1 MGAFFVRAT
10 VPGKLQ
16 GTANY
21 AGAVN
26 RAQRVA
32 GPVALVVAALAA
44 VIAALAF
51 GGASAP
57 LALSDPGPVV
67 RWGLPLTKLVVD
79 LSSAGMIG
87 ALVLSIFALSA
98 KRPEFDRALDVAAAS
113 AAVMAVASGVV
124 TVLSFSD
131 ATGTRLA
138 ATEAFSNQFMQ
149 FVSSIALGQAWGI
162 TTLAAAATTVLCFA
176 VRNQTAL
183 VFVALLAT
191 GSLVPIALQ
200 GHAAGTSGHN
210 LAITSLGLH
219 IVGAAVWIGGLLTLV
234 LLRNTLGG
242 DRLPTVLAR
251 YSSLALICF
260 IVVAFSGF
268 LNAQLR
274 IGTWANLLTPYG
286 LLVIGKVTVLIILG
300 LFGVLQRR
308 WLIARLRTSAGRGPF
323 WALVAAELAFM
334 GVASG
339 IAAAL
344 ARTATPVQQVPI
356 GTTPA
361 EILTG
366 QPLPPP
372 ETLRTLLFGANVDPI
387 WLLVAAFGIVFY
399 VAGVLRLRRRGDAWP
414 LGRTISWIVGM
425 LVLAYITSGG
435 IAVYVDYLFSA
446 HMTMHMAL
454 MMVVP
459 LLLVP
464 GAPVTLAAR
473 AIAKRTDGSRG
484 GREWI
489 LLAVHSKIA
498 GILANPFIAA
508 LLFVGSLWVFYY
520 SPLFRW
526 ATENHLGHEW
536 MTVHFLITGYLFVQS
551 LIGIDPVPFRL
562 AYPFRL
568 VLLLGTMVVHAFFGL
583 TIMTASGL
591 FLADWF
597 GAMGRTW
604 GATPMHD
611 QYVAGGIAWSIGEL
625 PTLVLAIIVAL
636 QWSRSDARETKRK
649 DRASDRTGNADVA
662 EYNAMLQRMAERDSS
677 RR

>member
-1 MGAFFVRAT
+1 
-10 VPGKLQ
+10 
-16 GTANY
+16 
-21 AGAVN
+21 
-26 RAQRVA
+26 
-32 GPVALVVAALAA
+32 VALVVAALVA
-44 VIAALAF
+44 VLAALAF

-67 RWGLPLTKLVVD
+67 RWGLPIAKLMVD
-79 LSSAGMIG
+79 LSSAGVIG
-87 ALVLSIFALSA
+87 ALLLAVFALSPQ
-98 KRPEFDRALDVAAAS
+98 KPEFDRAVDLAAAS
-113 AAVMAVASGVV
+113 AAVLTVAAGIT

-131 ATGTRLA
+131 SATTPLA
-138 ATEAFSNQFMQ
+138 ATQDFSNQFLQ
-149 FVSSIALGQAWGI
+149 FVTQIALGQAWGI
-162 TTLAAAATTVLCFA
+162 TTLAAAVTTVLCFA
-176 VRNQTAL
+176 VRGQTAL
-183 VFVALLAT
+183 VFVTLLAI
-191 GSLVPIALQ
+191 GALVPIALQ

-210 LAITSLGLH
+210 LAITALGLH
-219 IVGAAVWIGGLLTLV
+219 IVGAAVWVGGLLTLV

-242 DRLPTVLAR
+242 DRLPTVLSR
-251 YSSLALICF
+251 YSSLAIVCF
-260 IVVAFSGF
+260 VVVAFSGY
-268 LNAQLR
+268 LSAELR
-274 IGTWANLLTPYG
+274 VGTWSALLTPYG
-286 LLVIGKVTVLIILG
+286 LLVVGKATMLIVLG
-300 LFGVLQRR
+300 LFGALQRR
-308 WLIARLRTSAGRGPF
+308 WLIGRLRTSASRGPF
-323 WALVAAELAFM
+323 WVLVTAELVFM
-334 GVASG
+334 GFASG

-344 ARTATPVQQVPI
+344 ARTATPVKQVAT
-356 GTTPA
+356 GTSPA

-366 QPLPPP
+366 QPLPPA
-372 ETLRTLLFGANVDPI
+372 ETLRTLVFGADVDPV
-387 WLLVAAFGIVFY
+387 WLLVAAFGIFFY
-399 VAGVLRLRRRGDAWP
+399 VAGVLRLRHRGDKWP
-414 LGRTISWIVGM
+414 IGRTVSWIVGM

-446 HMTMHMAL
+446 HMAMHMAL

-473 AIAKRTDGSRG
+473 AIKKRTDASRG

-489 LLAVHSKIA
+489 LLAVHSRYA
-498 GILANPFIAA
+498 GVLANPFVAA

-536 MTVHFLITGYLFVQS
+536 MTAHFLITGYLFVQS
-551 LIGIDPVPFRL
+551 LVGIDPVPFRL

-583 TIMTASGL
+583 TVMTASGL

-604 GATPMHD
+604 GASPMQD
-611 QYVAGGIAWSIGEL
+611 QYLAGGIAWSIGEL

-662 EYNAMLQRMAERDSS
+662 EYNAMLQRMAEKDAS

>member
-1 MGAFFVRAT
+1 
-10 VPGKLQ
+10 
-16 GTANY
+16 
-21 AGAVN
+21 
-26 RAQRVA
+26 
-32 GPVALVVAALAA
+32 VALVAAALVA

-57 LALSDPGPVV
+57 LALSDPGPLV
-67 RWGLPLTKLVVD
+67 RWGLPLAKLMVD
-79 LSSAGMIG
+79 LSSAGVIG
-87 ALVLSIFALSA
+87 ALLLSLFALSP
-98 KRPEFDRALDVAAAS
+98 KKPEFDRAVDLAAAS
-113 AAVMAVASGVV
+113 AAIMTIASGIT

-131 ATGTRLA
+131 TAGTPPA
-138 ATEAFSNQFMQ
+138 ATQDYSNQFLQ
-149 FVSSIALGQAWGI
+149 FVTQVALGQAWGI

-176 VRNQTAL
+176 VRGQTAL
-183 VFVALLAT
+183 VFVTVIAIGALI
-191 GSLVPIALQ
+191 PIGLQ

-210 LAITSLGLH
+210 LAITALTLH
-219 IVGAAVWIGGLLTLV
+219 IIGAAVWIGGLLTLV
-234 LLRNTLGG
+234 LIRNTLDGE
-242 DRLPTVLAR
+242 RLPTVLAR
-251 YSSLALICF
+251 YSSLAIICF
-260 IVVAFSGF
+260 VVVAFSGY
-268 LNAQLR
+268 LSAELR
-274 IGTWANLLTPYG
+274 VGAWSALLTPYG
-286 LLVIGKVTVLIILG
+286 LLVVGKATVLIVLG

-308 WLIARLRTSAGRGPF
+308 WLIARLGTSAGRGPF
-323 WALVAAELAFM
+323 WVMVTAELVFM
-334 GVASG
+334 GFASG

-344 ARTATPVQQVPI
+344 ARTATPVKQVAA
-356 GTTPA
+356 GTSPA

-366 QPLPPP
+366 QPLPPA
-372 ETLRTLLFGANVDPI
+372 ETLRTLVFGANVDPL
-387 WLLVAAFGIVFY
+387 WLLVAAFGIFFY
-399 VAGVLRLRRRGDAWP
+399 VAGVLRLRRRGDKWP
-414 LGRTISWIVGM
+414 LGRTVSWVVGM

-435 IAVYVDYLFSA
+435 ISVYVDYLFSA
-446 HMTMHMAL
+446 HMAMHMAL
-454 MMVVP
+454 MMIVP

-473 AIAKRTDGSRG
+473 AIVKRTDASRG

-489 LLAVHSKIA
+489 LLAVHSRIA
-498 GILANPFIAA
+498 GVLANPFVAA

-536 MTVHFLITGYLFVQS
+536 MTAHFLITGYLFVQS
-551 LIGIDPVPFRL
+551 LIGVDPVPFRL

-604 GATPMHD
+604 GATPVQD

-625 PTLVLAIIVAL
+625 PTLVLAIVVAL

>member
-1 MGAFFVRAT
+1 
-10 VPGKLQ
+10 
-16 GTANY
+16 
-21 AGAVN
+21 
-26 RAQRVA
+26 
-32 GPVALVVAALAA
+32 VALVVAALVA
-44 VIAALAF
+44 VLAALAF

-67 RWGLPLTKLVVD
+67 RWGLPITKLMVD
-79 LSSAGMIG
+79 LSSAGVIG
-87 ALVLSIFALSA
+87 ALLLAVFALSP
-98 KRPEFDRALDVAAAS
+98 KKPEFDRAVDLAAAS
-113 AAVMAVASGVV
+113 AAVLTVAAGIT
-124 TVLSFSD
+124 TVFSFSD
-131 ATGTRLA
+131 SSTTPLA
-138 ATEAFSNQFMQ
+138 ATQDFSNQFLQ
-149 FVSSIALGQAWGI
+149 FVTQIALGQAWGI
-162 TTLAAAATTVLCFA
+162 TTLAAAVTTVLCFA
-176 VRNQTAL
+176 VRGQTAL
-183 VFVALLAT
+183 VFVTLLAI
-191 GSLVPIALQ
+191 GALVPIALQ

-210 LAITSLGLH
+210 LAITALGLH
-219 IVGAAVWIGGLLTLV
+219 LVGAAVWVGGLLTLV

-242 DRLPTVLAR
+242 DRLPTVLSR
-251 YSSLALICF
+251 YSSLAIMCF
-260 IVVAFSGF
+260 VVVAFSGY
-268 LNAQLR
+268 LSAELR
-274 IGTWANLLTPYG
+274 VGTWSALLTPYG
-286 LLVIGKVTVLIILG
+286 LLVVGKATMLIVLG
-300 LFGVLQRR
+300 LFGALQRR
-308 WLIARLRTSAGRGPF
+308 WLIARLRTSASRGPF
-323 WALVAAELAFM
+323 WVLVTAELVFM
-334 GVASG
+334 GFASG

-344 ARTATPVQQVPI
+344 ARTATPVKQVAT

-366 QPLPPP
+366 QPLPPA
-372 ETLRTLLFGANVDPI
+372 ETLRTLVFGADVDPV
-387 WLLVAAFGIVFY
+387 WLLVAAFGIFFY
-399 VAGVLRLRRRGDAWP
+399 VAGVLRLRRRGDKWP
-414 LGRTISWIVGM
+414 VGRTVSWVAGM

-473 AIAKRTDGSRG
+473 AIKKRTDASRG

-489 LLAVHSKIA
+489 LLAVHSRYA
-498 GILANPFIAA
+498 GVLANPFVAA
-508 LLFVGSLWVFYY
+508 VLFVGSLWVFYY

-536 MTVHFLITGYLFVQS
+536 MTAHFLITGYLFVQS
-551 LIGIDPVPFRL
+551 LVGIDPVPFRL

-583 TIMTASGL
+583 TVMTASGL

-604 GATPMHD
+604 GASPMQD
-611 QYVAGGIAWSIGEL
+611 QYLAGGIAWSIGEL

-662 EYNAMLQRMAERDSS
+662 EYNAMLQRMAEKDAS

>member
-1 MGAFFVRAT
+1 M
-10 VPGKLQ
+10 
-16 GTANY
+16 
-21 AGAVN
+21 N

-32 GPVALVVAALAA
+32 GPVALVVAALVA

-57 LALSDPGPVV
+57 LGLSDPGAVT
-67 RWGLPLTKLVVD
+67 RWGLPITRLVVD
-79 LSSAGMIG
+79 LSAAGVIG
-87 ALVLSIFALSA
+87 ALLLALFALSPA
-98 KRPEFDRALDVAAAS
+98 KPEFDKAVDLAAAS
-113 AAVMAVASGVV
+113 AAIMTVAAGFT

-131 ATGTRLA
+131 SSFTPLA
-138 ATEAFSNQFMQ
+138 ATQDFSNQFLQ
-149 FVSSIALGQAWGI
+149 FVTQIALGQAWGI

-176 VRNQTAL
+176 VRGQTAL
-183 VFVALLAT
+183 AFVTVLAI
-191 GSLVPIALQ
+191 GSLIPIALQ

-210 LAITSLGLH
+210 LAVTSLALH
-219 IVGAAVWIGGLLTLV
+219 IIGAAVWIGGLLTLV
-234 LLRNTLGG
+234 LIRNTLGG

-274 IGTWANLLTPYG
+274 VGTWANLLTSYG
-286 LLVIGKVTVLIILG
+286 VLVIGKATLLVILG

-308 WLIARLRTSAGRGPF
+308 WLIERLRTNAGRGPF
-323 WALVAAELAFM
+323 WVMVTTELAFM
-334 GVASG
+334 GLASG

-344 ARTATPVQQVPI
+344 ARTVTPVQQVAT

-372 ETLRTLLFGANVDPI
+372 ETLRELVFGANVDPI
-387 WLLVAAFGIVFY
+387 WLLVCVFGIFFY
-399 VAGVLRLRRRGDAWP
+399 VAGVLRLRRRGDRWP
-414 LGRTISWIVGM
+414 LVRTISWIAGV

-446 HMTMHMAL
+446 HMAMHMVL
-454 MMVVP
+454 TMLVP

-473 AIAKRTDGSRG
+473 AIQRRTDASRG

-489 LLAVHSKIA
+489 LLVVHSRVA
-498 GILANPFIAA
+498 GFLANPFVAA
-508 LLFVGSLWVFYY
+508 LLFAGSLWVFYY

-536 MTVHFLITGYLFVQS
+536 MTAHFLITGYLFVQS

-562 AYPFRL
+562 AWPFRL
-568 VLLLGTMVVHAFFGL
+568 LLLLGTMVFHAFFGL

-604 GATPMHD
+604 GPTPMQD
-611 QYVAGGIAWSIGEL
+611 QLTAGGIAWSIGEI
-625 PTLVLAIIVAL
+625 PTLVLAIVVAV

>member
-1 MGAFFVRAT
+1 M
-10 VPGKLQ
+10 
-16 GTANY
+16 
-21 AGAVN
+21 N

-32 GPVALVVAALAA
+32 GPVALIAAALVAI
-44 VIAALAF
+44 IAALAF
-51 GGASAP
+51 GGGSAP
-57 LALSDPGPVV
+57 LGLSDPGAVT
-67 RWGLPLTKLVVD
+67 RWGLPITKLVVD
-79 LSSAGMIG
+79 LSSAGAIG
-87 ALVLSIFALSA
+87 ALLLALFALSS
-98 KRPEFDRALDVAAAS
+98 KRAEYDKALDVASAS
-113 AAVMAVASGVV
+113 AAVMTVASGLT

-131 ATGTRLA
+131 ASFTPLA
-138 ATEAFSNQFMQ
+138 ASQDFSNQFLQ
-149 FVSSIALGQAWGI
+149 FVTQVALGQAWGI

-176 VRNQTAL
+176 VRNQVAL
-183 VFVALLAT
+183 VFVTLLAL
-191 GSLVPIALQ
+191 GALVPIALQ

-210 LAITSLGLH
+210 LAITALGLH

-234 LLRNTLGG
+234 LIRNTLAG
-242 DRLPTVLAR
+242 DRLPTVLSR
-251 YSSLALICF
+251 YSSLAIICF
-260 IVVAFSGF
+260 VVVAFSGY
-268 LNAQLR
+268 LSAELR
-274 IGTWANLLTPYG
+274 VGTWAALFTPYG
-286 LLVIGKVTVLIILG
+286 VLVIGKAAVLIVLG

-308 WLIARLRTSAGRGPF
+308 WLIARLRTSASRGPF
-323 WALVAAELAFM
+323 WALVTTELAFM
-334 GVASG
+334 GFASG

-344 ARTATPVQQVPI
+344 ARTATPVQQTPET
-356 GTTPA
+356 TTPA

-372 ETLRTLLFGANVDPI
+372 ETLHSLIFGANVDPV
-387 WLLVAAFGIVFY
+387 WLLVAAFGIFFY
-399 VAGVLRLRRRGDAWP
+399 IAGVLRLRRRGDSWP
-414 LGRTISWIVGM
+414 LGRTVSWVAGM

-473 AIAKRTDGSRG
+473 AITKRSDDSRG

-489 LLAVHSKIA
+489 LLAVHSRIA

-604 GATPMHD
+604 GATPMND

-625 PTLVLAIIVAL
+625 PTLVLAIVVAL

-662 EYNAMLQRMAERDSS
+662 EYNAMLQRMAEKDASHR
-677 RR
+677 

>member
-1 MGAFFVRAT
+1 
-10 VPGKLQ
+10 
-16 GTANY
+16 
-21 AGAVN
+21 VN

-32 GPVALVVAALAA
+32 GPVALVVAALIA
-44 VIAALAF
+44 VLASLAF

-67 RWGLPLTKLVVD
+67 RWGLPIAKLLVD
-79 LSSAGMIG
+79 LSSAGVIG
-87 ALVLSIFALSA
+87 ALLLSLFALSP
-98 KRPEFDRALDVAAAS
+98 KKPEYDKAIDLAAAS
-113 AAVMAVASGVV
+113 AAVMTVAAGIT

-131 ATGTRLA
+131 TAGVSITATQD
-138 ATEAFSNQFMQ
+138 FSNQLLQ
-149 FVSSIALGQAWGI
+149 FVTQVALGQAWGI
-162 TTLAAAATTVLCFA
+162 TTLAAAVTTVLCFA
-176 VRNQTAL
+176 VRNQAAL
-183 VFVALLAT
+183 VFVTVLAI

-210 LAITSLGLH
+210 LAITALGLH

-234 LLRNTLGG
+234 IIRNTLGG
-242 DRLPTVLAR
+242 DRLPAVLER
-251 YSSLALICF
+251 YSSLAIICF
-260 IVVAFSGF
+260 VVVAFSGY
-268 LNAQLR
+268 LSAELR
-274 IGTWANLLTPYG
+274 VGTWSALLTGYG
-286 LLVIGKVTVLIILG
+286 LLIVGKATVLIVLG

-323 WALVAAELAFM
+323 WVLVTAELVFM
-334 GVASG
+334 GFASG

-344 ARTATPVQQVPI
+344 ARTATPVQQVPT

-372 ETLRTLLFGANVDPI
+372 VTLHTLIFGANVDPI
-387 WLLVAAFGIVFY
+387 WLLVAAFGIFFY
-399 VAGVLRLRRRGDAWP
+399 LAGVLRLRRRGDAWP
-414 LGRTISWIVGM
+414 LGRTISWIFGM

-446 HMTMHMAL
+446 HMAMHMAL

-473 AIAKRTDGSRG
+473 AIRKRSDGSRG

-489 LLAVHSKIA
+489 LLAVHSRIA
-498 GILANPFIAA
+498 GVLANPFVAA

-536 MTVHFLITGYLFVQS
+536 MTVHFLIVGYLFVQS
-551 LIGIDPVPFRL
+551 LVGIDPVPFRL

-611 QYVAGGIAWSIGEL
+611 QYIAGGIAWSIGEL
-625 PTLVLAIIVAL
+625 PTLVLAIIVAV
-636 QWSRSDARETKRK
+636 QWSSSDARETRRK
-649 DRASDRTGNADVA
+649 DRASDRSGNADVE
-662 EYNAMLQRMAERDSS
+662 EYNAMLQRMAERDSAG
-677 RR
+677 R

>member
-1 MGAFFVRAT
+1 M
-10 VPGKLQ
+10 
-16 GTANY
+16 
-21 AGAVN
+21 N

-32 GPVALVVAALAA
+32 GPIVLVATALVAIL
-44 VIAALAF
+44 AALAF
-51 GGASAP
+51 GGGSAP
-57 LALSDPGPVV
+57 LALSDPGPLV
-67 RWGLPLTKLVVD
+67 RWGLPVSKLVVD
-79 LSSAGMIG
+79 LSSAGVIG
-87 ALVLSIFALSA
+87 ALLLSLFALSPT
-98 KRPEFDRALDVAAAS
+98 KPEYDRAVDVAAAS
-113 AAVMAVASGVV
+113 AAIMTIASGIV

-131 ATGTRLA
+131 ATGTPLA
-138 ATEAFSNQFMQ
+138 GTQDFSNQFLQ
-149 FVSSIALGQAWGI
+149 FVTQIALGQAWGI
-162 TTLAAAATTVLCFA
+162 TTLAAAAATVLCFA
-176 VRNQTAL
+176 VRNQVGL
-183 VFVALLAT
+183 VFVTVLAIGALI
-191 GSLVPIALQ
+191 PIALQ

-210 LAITSLGLH
+210 LAITSLALH
-219 IVGAAVWIGGLLTLV
+219 IIGAAVWIGGLLTLV
-234 LLRNTLGG
+234 LIRNALGG
-242 DRLPTVLAR
+242 ERLPTVLSR

-274 IGTWANLLTPYG
+274 VGTWANLLTPYG
-286 LLVIGKVTVLIILG
+286 VLIIGKATVLILLG
-300 LFGVLQRR
+300 MFGVLQRR

-323 WALVAAELAFM
+323 WIMVTTELAFM
-334 GVASG
+334 GFASG

-344 ARTATPVQQVPI
+344 ARTATPVKQVAT

-366 QPLPPP
+366 QPLPPA
-372 ETLRTLLFGANVDPI
+372 ETLHNLIVGANVDPI
-387 WLLVAAFGIVFY
+387 WLLVSVFGIYFY
-399 VAGVLRLRRRGDAWP
+399 VAGVLRLRRRGDKWP
-414 LGRTISWIVGM
+414 LGRTVSWVAGM
-425 LVLAYITSGG
+425 LVLAYITNGG
-435 IAVYVDYLFSA
+435 VAVYVDYLFSA
-446 HMTMHMAL
+446 HMAMHMAL

-473 AIAKRTDGSRG
+473 AIIKRTDASRG

-489 LLAVHSKIA
+489 LLAVHSRIA
-498 GILANPFIAA
+498 GVLANPFIAA

-604 GATPMHD
+604 GASPMQD
-611 QYVAGGIAWSIGEL
+611 QYLAGGIAWSIGEL
-625 PTLVLAIIVAL
+625 PTLVLAIVVAV

-649 DRASDRTGNADVA
+649 DRASDRSGNADVD

-677 RR
+677 RG